1 MRQQLFDKLAN
12 FVTRKTGVSLIII
25 LIATLIT
32 GYFSSKL
39 EINMNLADLLPESS
53 PMLKEFNYVTENF
66 PGANPM
72 IIVLQGE
79 EEKLKEFA
87 IDLKPK
93 IEKLTPWIEHYASQK
108 VKEQHRAVLEG
119 ADPGAETFNDRY
131 YDRVDIRFPVDFFR
145 DHGLMLMKEKNL
157 SRNRQL
163 FEDPNFLPFLTHL
176 NDNLEKE
183 YIRSEE
189 KISTMQKEREAVQF
203 LDNIETWSDFTS
215 RAFFEPEYNE
225 RLSKKAAEAIN
236 IGNPFLF
243 SPDRS
248 IMLIM
253 AEPTFNILDM
263 EKLLPAVNGLEE
275 MVKQEAKRAGIKAGL
290 AGGMTLSRDE
300 IVASSEDSMLLT
312 VLALVGVFILFIVTF
327 RMVAAPFLAVL
338 NLMFG
343 IIWAMG
349 VSYLI
354 VGTLNMF
361 TAMVSVILVGLGI
374 DFSIHIISVYTEMR
388 KKGESIDDAMQIT
401 FEKAGAGILT
411 GGLTTSIAFLTLTTG
426 RSAGIV
432 EFGLVNGI
440 GLLLVMLAT
449 LLILPTFL
457 VVREKGRD
465 FIREKI
471 FKKQHKEIKTSDI
484 SYQYLGTTGEKIYQN
499 YKFALA
505 AVVIVTVVLGYSMTR
520 VEFDY
525 NYLNMEPEGLE
536 SVELNDLMIDKY
548 NMSSDPTMM
557 TAESLQENYAFTQ
570 KAKEQPSISYVQSI
584 TDYLPPVEKQEKRK
598 PLIAAIHQKMKQSD
612 IDKKLASNYKES
624 IIDQL
629 MRLEANIIELQD
641 LAFVGGQDMVD
652 QKATQLVGSANF
664 VRAVMDFDEMTGEGS
679 EITQEKIDN
688 VTEML
693 NKVLTENYPDQVKK
707 IITNII
713 TAIDKTALTN
723 TDRMTALADRLNE
736 LAAHPY
742 MVGKITALVD
752 DLMETRLQDNR
763 LEHFCRDF
771 ASAYKQITL
780 NMADT
785 TTITLA
791 MLPAS
796 TKDKYYSPE
805 ENCYL
810 ITVYPKGNVWN
821 IKYLEAFSQDV
832 LEITPRIAGLPPMFY
847 YLIDIIGQD
856 GKRAAILTL
865 IVVFVMLLID
875 FRSLKLTILA
885 MLPLLSGF
893 IWMLG
898 IMGLFGVKIT
908 LVNVMALPLILGI
921 GIDDGI
927 HILHRYK
934 KEGKGAI
941 NQVLSSTGKAIVITS
956 FTTMISFGS
965 LVFATYRGFGS
976 LGIALFIGV
985 GACLLTSVFVLTPMI
1000 RLFRE

>member
-25 LIATLIT
+25 LIVTLIT

-39 EINMNLADLLPESS
+39 EINMNLADLLPKSS

-66 PGANPM
+66 PGAVPM
-72 IIVLQGE
+72 IIVLQGD

-87 IDLKPK
+87 IHLKPE
-93 IEKLTPWIEHYASQK
+93 IEHLSPWIERFASQK
-108 VKEQHRAVLEG
+108 VRAQHRAVTEG
-119 ADPGAETFNDRY
+119 NDNQSFSGRY
-131 YDRVDIRFPVDFFR
+131 YDRVDIKLPAGFFR
-145 DHGLMLMKEKNL
+145 DHGLMLMKERTLK
-157 SRNRQL
+157 RNRQL
-163 FEDPNFLPFLTHL
+163 YEDPNFLPFLTHL

-183 YIRSEE
+183 YIHSEE
-189 KISTMQKEREAVQF
+189 KISTMQKEREAVRF
-203 LDNIETWSDFTS
+203 LDNIESWSDFTS

-225 RLSKKAAEAIN
+225 RLSREAAEAIS

-253 AEPTFNILDM
+253 VEPTFNILDI

-275 MVKQEAKRAGIKAGL
+275 MVKQEAKRAGVEAGL

-300 IVASSEDSMLLT
+300 IVASTEDSMLLT
-312 VLALVGVFILFIVTF
+312 VLALAGVFILFIITF
-327 RMVAAPFLAVL
+327 RMFAAPFLAVL
-338 NLMFG
+338 NLILG
-343 IIWAMG
+343 ILWAMG
-349 VSYLI
+349 VSYLL

-388 KKGESIDDAMQIT
+388 KKGETIDDAMQIT
-401 FEKAGAGILT
+401 FAKAGAGILT
-411 GGLTTSIAFLTLTTG
+411 GGLTTAIAFLTLTTG

-432 EFGLVNGI
+432 EFGLVNGV
-440 GLLLVMLAT
+440 GLVIVMLAT

-457 VVREKGRD
+457 VIREKSRD

-471 FKKQHKEIKTSDI
+471 FKKSHKDIKTHDI
-484 SYQYLGTTGEKIYQN
+484 SYQYLGITGEKVYQK
-499 YKFALA
+499 YRFALA
-505 AVVIVTVVLGYSMTR
+505 AVVIVTVLLGYSITK

-536 SVELNDLMIDKY
+536 SVELNDLMINKF

-570 KAKEQPSISYVQSI
+570 KTKEQSSISYVQSI
-584 TDYLPPVEKQEKRK
+584 TDYLPPEEKQEARK
-598 PLIAAIHQKMKQSD
+598 PLVAAIHRKMKQSEITQNFPSD
-612 IDKKLASNYKES
+612 YKAL
-624 IIDQL
+624 IIEEL
-629 MRLEANIIELQD
+629 RRLEANIIELQD

-652 QKATQLVGSANF
+652 QKSTRLVGSANF
-664 VRAVMDFDEMTGEGS
+664 VRAVMDFDEMTSDGK
-679 EITQEKIDN
+679 EITGEKVDN
-688 VTEML
+688 VKEML
-693 NKVLTENYPDQVKK
+693 NKVLSENYPEQIKK
-707 IITNII
+707 IIDNII

-723 TDRMTALADRLNE
+723 IDRMAALSNRLNE

-742 MVGKITALVD
+742 MIGKITALVN
-752 DLMETRLQDNR
+752 DLMETQLQEKRMDY
-763 LEHFCRDF
+763 FCRDF
-771 ASAYKQITL
+771 AAAYKQITL
-780 NMADT
+780 DMADT
-785 TTITLA
+785 TTIMLD

-796 TKDKYYSPE
+796 TKDKFYSAE
-805 ENCYL
+805 EDCYL

-821 IKYLEAFSQDV
+821 IKYLESFSKDV

-865 IVVFVMLLID
+865 VVVFVMLLID
-875 FRSLKLTILA
+875 FRSLKITILA
-885 MLPLLSGF
+885 MLPLISGF
-893 IWMLG
+893 TWMLG
-898 IMGLFGVKIT
+898 IMGLLGIKIT

-934 KEGKGAI
+934 TEGKGAI
-941 NQVLSSTGKAIVITS
+941 KQVLSSTGKAIVITS
-956 FTTMISFGS
+956 FTTMVSFGS

-985 GACLLTSVFVLTPMI
+985 GACLLTSIFVLTPMI
-1000 RLFRE
+1000 R